1 MKNIQ
6 LHLVI
11 FVVNRVIVESG
22 LVDMSTA
29 TDLVGLDTFI
39 KRVVHWL
46 KRSAADQRDPGA
58 SVSKPVVIGW

>member
-11 FVVNRVIVESG
+11 FAVNRVIMNQG

-29 TDLVGLDTFI
+29 TDLVGLDTSI
-39 KRVVHWL
+39 KRVL
-46 KRSAADQRDPGA
+46 R
-58 SVSKPVVIGW
+58 